1 MQYFIETPSR
11 KSYNIKKIFNYL
23 YIYTSHTCINY
34 QRIFTEY

>member
-23 YIYTSHTCINY
+23 YIHHILV
-34 QRIFTEY
+34 